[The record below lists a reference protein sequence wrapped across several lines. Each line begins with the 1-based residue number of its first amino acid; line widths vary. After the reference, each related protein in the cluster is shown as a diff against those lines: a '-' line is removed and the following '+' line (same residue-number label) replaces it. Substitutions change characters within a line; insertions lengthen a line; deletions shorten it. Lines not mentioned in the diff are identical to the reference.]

1 MREMLQKRFPDLV
14 VLFVVLGCFATLAEL
29 LLMGHTEGI
38 QLLAPVAAGLGAMAA
53 GLGLLLP
60 LSEPLAVG
68 VLLLVS
74 LAGLVGT
81 AEHWAESLSAS
92 RPAMVQLVDEEGEA
106 YPALPQ
112 GEGATQEGGEGSGQ
126 EGGEATPP
134 PLAPLSLSGLGFLGA
149 LALLARRPS

>member
-38 QLLAPVAAGLGAMAA
+38 QLLAPVAASLGAMAA

-81 AEHWAESLSAS
+81 AEHWAESLAS
-92 RPAMVQLVDEEGEA
+92 RPAMVQLVDQEGEA

-112 GEGATQEGGEGSGQ
+112 GEGATQEGGKGSGQ

-149 LALLARRPS
+149 LALLACRPS